1 MTYTKMITSFF
12 AVLFS
17 VMAFGQ
23 PGDSWKN
30 YVTWSFSVDY
40 HDNCEATLNATAKLA
55 EHWHIFS
62 ITHDP
67 DKADFIGMPTT
78 LTFSKNASYDLVGKV
93 KESKKPIVFK
103 DDFGEQIYHEKQV
116 TFSQRIKLKTDGEF
130 DVKMEYEFQICDE
143 NGCLFPPAPDHTFK
157 IRANT
162 NCGAV
167 KPAGTKEQTGDNS
180 SQTEENSTSDKTASS
195 DESVVTA
202 PSDSVAKTAKKESK
216 AFVPIDNSKDAS
228 SEKEVNLWLIF
239 LGGFGAGLAA
249 LFTPCVFPMIPMTV
263 TFFTKQSGSRAKGI
277 GNAVIYGLS
286 IIVIYVSIG
295 LLINLL
301 TDNASVVYEVSTSA
315 TLNLIFFAIFIIF
328 AFSFLGAFEIQL
340 PTSWINK
347 TDAQADRGGL
357 IGIFFMAITLVL
369 VSFSCTGPIVGTAL
383 VEAIASGSVI
393 APAVI
398 MGGFA
403 TALALPFTL
412 FAIFPSWL
420 KNLPQSGGW
429 LNSVKVVLGLL
440 EIALAMKFLSMVD
453 LAYHWDI
460 LTREI
465 FVAVWV
471 VVFAI
476 IGIYLLGKIQ
486 FSHDSPVEKLTVT
499 RFMFA
504 LAALVFAV
512 YLLPGMWGAPL
523 SMIDGVAPPRTH
535 SEDNFRFVKG
545 NPEFEVTDLFTE
557 YRSYMHEVG
566 DGSILVF
573 HDLEKAQEYAAKVD
587 KPVLLDF
594 TGHSCANC
602 RKTESTV
609 WTNDKIRPILQN
621 EVVIASLYCDDREKL
636 PEDEQVYSENLGG
649 KMKTVGNK
657 WSDFQIGKYGQISQ
671 PLYVMTH
678 WDGSDLSEP
687 LGYEPN
693 IGNYLSF
700 LRKGIENYKKYQSTM
715 E

>member
-1 MTYTKMITSFF
+1 MNVRRFVTLLVVMLSLSASAF
-12 AVLFS
+12 A
-17 VMAFGQ
+17 Q

-30 YVTWSFSVDY
+30 YVTWSFSVKY
-40 HDNCEATLNATAKLA
+40 ESNCEATLTATAKLA
-55 EHWHIFS
+55 KHWHIFS

-67 DKADFIGMPTT
+67 NKADFIGVPTT
-78 LTFSKNASYDLVGKV
+78 LTFSESKNYSLIGGV
-93 KESKKPIVFK
+93 KESKKPIEFK
-103 DDFGEQIYHEKQV
+103 DEFGVQIYFDGEV
-116 TFSQRIKLKTDGEF
+116 TFSQRIKIKSDGAF
-130 DVKMEYEFQICDE
+130 DIKMEYEFQICDE
-143 NGCLFPPAPDHTFK
+143 NGCLFPPAPDHTYK
-157 IRANT
+157 IKANADCGVKAATTPGDNEVVPDNGNEEANT
-162 NCGAV
+162 N
-167 KPAGTKEQTGDNS
+167 E
-180 SQTEENSTSDKTASS
+180 TET
-195 DESVVTA
+195 
-202 PSDSVAKTAKKESK
+202 DSVKTVKSNEEASTY
-216 AFVPIDNSKDAS
+216 VPIDNSNNDDEKDVS
-228 SEKEVNLWLIF
+228 LWIIF
-239 LGGFGAGLAA
+239 FAGFGAGLAA

-263 TFFTKQSGSRAKGI
+263 TFFTKQSGTRAKGI
-277 GNAVIYGLS
+277 INALIYGFS
-286 IIVIYVSIG
+286 IVLIYVSIG
-295 LLINLL
+295 LLINLM
-301 TDNASVVYEVSTSA
+301 TSNAAAVYEVSTSA
-315 TLNLIFFAIFIIF
+315 TLNLIFFGIFMIF

-347 TDAQADRGGL
+347 SDARADKGGL

-403 TALALPFTL
+403 IALALPFTL

-453 LAYHWDI
+453 LAYHWDF

-465 FVAVWV
+465 FIAIWF
-471 VVFAI
+471 VVFTI
-476 IGIYLLGKIQ
+476 IGVYLLGKIR
-486 FSHDSPVEKLTVT
+486 FAHDSPVEKLSVT

-504 LAALVFAV
+504 LTSLVFAV

-557 YRSYMHEVG
+557 YRQYMHEVG

-573 HDLEKAQEYAAKVD
+573 HDLDKAKEYAQKVD

-609 WTNDKIRPILQN
+609 WTNDKIRSVLQN
-621 EVVIASLYCDDREKL
+621 EMVIASLYCDDREKL
-636 PEDEQVYSENLGG
+636 PESEHVYSEYIDG
-649 KMKTVGNK
+649 KIKTVGNK
-657 WSDFQIGKYGQISQ
+657 WSDFQIRKYGQISQ
-671 PLYVMTH
+671 PLYIMTH
-678 WDGSDLSEP
+678 WDGTDLSTP

-693 IGNYLSF
+693 IDNYLTF
-700 LRKGIENYKKYQSTM
+700 LKDGVKNYKAYQKTL
-715 E
+715 EKE